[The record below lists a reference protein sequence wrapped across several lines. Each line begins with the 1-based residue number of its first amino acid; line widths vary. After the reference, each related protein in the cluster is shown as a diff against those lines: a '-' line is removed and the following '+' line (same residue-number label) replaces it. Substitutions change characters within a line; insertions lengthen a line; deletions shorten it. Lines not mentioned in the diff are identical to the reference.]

1 MNSTLRFIV
10 LASTKVG
17 ESSLVLHTLSEE
29 YGRRGFIVSVSR
41 GAGMAL
47 YLPLNILEGE
57 VVENRKSD
65 LWRLRGLSSLYPL
78 DRIRS
83 DVRKNTMTLFMSE
96 VLYRAVKDG
105 SSEEGLE
112 SWCERSVLTLD
123 ALGSDFANFHLRWLL
138 ELCGVL
144 GFKASREALAPFL
157 GEGLIPAS
165 RMLEGTFSEALMVP
179 MNGDLR
185 SEIAGGILDYLSH
198 HIGAQINVR
207 SLKVLSEL
215 YNDL

>member
-41 GAGMAL
+41 GSGMAL

-65 LWRLRGLSSLYPL
+65 LWRLRGLSSLHPL

-96 VLYRAVKDG
+96 VLFRAVKDG
-105 SSEEGLE
+105 ASEDGLE

-123 ALGSDFANFHLRWLL
+123 ALGSDFSNFHLRWLL
-138 ELCGVL
+138 ELCGAL

-157 GEGLIPAS
+157 GDGLIPAS
-165 RMLEGTFSEALMVP
+165 RMLESTFSEALMVP
-179 MNGDLR
+179 MNGSMR
-185 SEIAGGILDYLSH
+185 TAVASGILDYLSH